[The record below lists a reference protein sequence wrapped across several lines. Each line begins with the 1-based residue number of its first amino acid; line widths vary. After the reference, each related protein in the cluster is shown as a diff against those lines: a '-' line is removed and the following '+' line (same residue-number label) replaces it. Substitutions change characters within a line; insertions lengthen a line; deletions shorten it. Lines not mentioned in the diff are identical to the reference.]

1 MFKRVFGVV
10 GLAIA
15 KQTAMEQKTPMTG
28 RNQHNAFGV
37 SSIAAA
43 ARIAVHLKA
52 AGYSG
57 EDIKLFCVPEH
68 PKEQNH
74 PQPAGNYVLGCRCK
88 GLESFYPLQ
97 LQKIGRER
105 SCSIKASRRL

>member
-1 MFKRVFGVV
+1 MLERVFGAV

-15 KQTAMEQKTPMTG
+15 MQTAMEQKAPMTG
-28 RNQHNAFGV
+28 RDQHNAFGV

-57 EDIKLFCVPEH
+57 EDIKLFSVPEH

-74 PQPAGNYVLGCRCK
+74 PHPAGNYALGCWCK
-88 GLESFYPLQ
+88 GWNRFTHCNFR
-97 LQKIGRER
+97 K
-105 SCSIKASRRL
+105 